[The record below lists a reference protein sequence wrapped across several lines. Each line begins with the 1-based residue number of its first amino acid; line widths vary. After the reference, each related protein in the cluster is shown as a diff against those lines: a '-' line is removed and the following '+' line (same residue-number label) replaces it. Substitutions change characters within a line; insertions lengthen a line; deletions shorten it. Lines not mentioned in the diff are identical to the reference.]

1 MENISLYTQKKHQH
15 FPPVPLRGNY
25 YPAEHTHRLRKGFFS
40 SSYTILPMKK
50 GRLIHS
56 YFLQEQERKEISR
69 PSNSPVTQ
77 WFTEVATHYCR
88 RQKICPCDLVRKRR
102 RVGRSVCRDDWW
114 RRYLIKFK
122 KMNYAP
128 GNWSR
133 QIPPRENWRIFM
145 QGREVL
151 GGGVKGGRGGA
162 GGGILR
168 ELRFSIKWLPGAWK
182 GNWLALCT
190 SAICRYG
197 RVEFHS
203 R

>member
-1 MENISLYTQKKHQH
+1 MENISLYTQNKHQH

-25 YPAEHTHRLRKGFFS
+25 YPAEHTHRLRKGCFS
-40 SSYTILPMKK
+40 SSYTILYMKK

-77 WFTEVATHYCR
+77 WFTGVATHYCR
-88 RQKICPCDLVRKRR
+88 RHKIRPCDLGRKRR

-114 RRYLIKFK
+114 RRYFIKFK

-133 QIPPRENWRIFM
+133 QIPPRGDWRRFM

-151 GGGVKGGRGGA
+151 GGGVKGGRGGCVVGVSWENYA
-162 GGGILR
+162 SASSGYLVLEKAIDL
-168 ELRFSIKWLPGAWK
+168 
-182 GNWLALCT
+182 LCV
-190 SAICRYG
+190 CRLYAG
-197 RVEFHS
+197 RVE
-203 R
+203 

>member
-1 MENISLYTQKKHQH
+1 MENISLYTQNTHQH

-40 SSYTILPMKK
+40 SSYTILHMKK

-77 WFTEVATHYCR
+77 WFTGVATHHCR
-88 RQKICPCDLVRKRR
+88 WI
-102 RVGRSVCRDDWW
+102 VGRSVCRDDWW

-133 QIPPRENWRIFM
+133 QIPPRGDWRIFM
-145 QGREVL
+145 QGRWVL
-151 GGGVKGGRGGA
+151 GGRGEGWKRGGA

-190 SAICRYG
+190 SALCR
-197 RVEFHS
+197 
-203 R
+203 